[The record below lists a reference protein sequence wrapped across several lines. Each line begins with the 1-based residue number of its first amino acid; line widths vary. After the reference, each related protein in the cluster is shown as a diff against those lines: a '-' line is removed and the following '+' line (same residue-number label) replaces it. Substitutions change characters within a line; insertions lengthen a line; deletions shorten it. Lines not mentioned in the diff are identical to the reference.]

1 MEKAGIRKRIRWL
14 LLAGFAGVAIGY
26 AMWMFPTSAQ
36 VETGQTAE
44 GHHLKFRT
52 HGEQLQM
59 YKDSAWKPYFVKGIN
74 LGASLPGH
82 YPGELPIQKEDYER
96 WFGMMHEL
104 GVRAVRIYTIHQP
117 VFYEALVEFNR
128 KHADD
133 PLYLIQGIWSPE
145 EALIEKKDAFLP
157 EIKTEFRQE
166 IEYAVGAVYGDIEI
180 PERQGK
186 ASGTYTANAGPY
198 LLGWHVGTEWDPEM
212 VSQTNRVRKQEPMYH
227 GRHFQAAPAATPFES
242 WLAEMLDYTAQL
254 EAKRGWQHPVT
265 FTNWVT
271 TDPLSH
277 PGEPIIH
284 EDMVSVDPTHIRTV
298 NWEAGF
304 FAAYHVYPY
313 YPDFFRFDPA
323 LRTVKNE
330 RGEVDPYK
338 AYLRQLKSHH
348 RGMPVMVTEFGV
360 PSSLGVAHLGPLGRD
375 QGGHDEREQGRI
387 NAELLQEI
395 YAEGYSGAILFAWQD
410 EWFKRTWN
418 TMRFEIPEDRRA
430 YWKNELTNESFFG
443 LLAMDA
449 GKEDDLVID
458 GKADDWDRLPAEEK
472 RRIPAHMP
480 GFRDIWMTHDEA
492 YVYLL
497 ARLDGAF
504 QPEKETVYIGFDT
517 IPGGNR
523 QSGELPGLSLD
534 EGLEALAVLGTEQES
549 QVKLA
554 AQYDF
559 HRRLY
564 GERFGMI
571 NVPEEERR
579 DNSGLFTP
587 VKLAVSL
594 EMSPPD
600 TKQVHPFEEVVVG
613 KLRRG
618 TTAVGKEGY
627 SSQAHWQVNGEW
639 LEVRIPWMLLGFTD
653 PSTKHVLSY
662 GDGKTKS
669 FTAVAT
675 EGIRIIGLRGEKA
688 SGRLRGVG
696 DTVVPLSTWE
706 RYTWRDWEQPQFSE
720 RKKESYSIY
729 QKALQTIPA
738 YR

>member
-1 MEKAGIRKRIRWL
+1 MEKAGIRKRISWL
-14 LLAGFAGVAIGY
+14 LLAGFAGATVGF

-36 VETGQTAE
+36 VETVQTSE
-44 GHHLKFRT
+44 GHHIKFRT

-59 YKDSAWKPYFVKGIN
+59 YKDSTWKPYFVKGIN

-96 WFGMMHEL
+96 WFGQMYEL

-117 VFYEALVEFNR
+117 VFYETLVEFNR

-198 LLGWHVGTEWDPEM
+198 LLGWHIGTEWDPEM
-212 VSQTNRVRKQEPMYH
+212 VSQTNRVRRQEPMYH

-284 EDMVSVDPTHIRTV
+284 EDMVSVDPTHIQNV

-313 YPDFFRFDPA
+313 YPDFFRFDPEV
-323 LRTVKNE
+323 RTVKNE
-330 RGEVDPYK
+330 RGEIDPYK
-338 AYLRQLKSHH
+338 SYLRQLKSHH
-348 RGMPVMVTEFGV
+348 KGMPVMVTEFGV

-395 YAEGYSGAILFAWQD
+395 YAEGYSGAILFTWQD

-472 RRIPAHMP
+472 RKMPAHMP

-504 QPEKETVYIGFDT
+504 QPEKETLYLGFDT

-564 GERFGMI
+564 GERFGMLSI
-571 NVPEEERR
+571 PEEERQ
-579 DNSGLFTP
+579 DNSGVFTP

-594 EMSPPD
+594 EMTPPD
-600 TKQVHPFEEVVVG
+600 TKQYHPFEEVVVG

-639 LEVRIPWMLLGFTD
+639 LEVRIPWMLIGFTD

-662 GDGKTKS
+662 RDGNTKS
-669 FTAVAT
+669 FDA
-675 EGIRIIGLRGEKA
+675 
-688 SGRLRGVG
+688 
-696 DTVVPLSTWE
+696 
-706 RYTWRDWEQPQFSE
+706 
-720 RKKESYSIY
+720 
-729 QKALQTIPA
+729 
-738 YR
+738 